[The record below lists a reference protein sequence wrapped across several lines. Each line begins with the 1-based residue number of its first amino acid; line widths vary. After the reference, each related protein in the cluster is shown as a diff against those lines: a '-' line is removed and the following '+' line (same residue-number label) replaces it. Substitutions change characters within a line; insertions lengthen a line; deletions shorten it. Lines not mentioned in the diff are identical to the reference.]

1 MIAAWVLLLAL
12 QGDPVIEKVEPM
24 VGDVRRPLLWTPLRV
39 TISSASD
46 FAGDL
51 VAKSGFGF
59 SVARSVTLKAGGRD
73 VVLLPA
79 IDPVEVR
86 VGKRTVRPSG
96 NVVSPDRIV
105 LVEASLPYAAELAST
120 EKILYQKIS
129 SEEIDRLLPRGLLEA
144 ADLILV
150 QTPRNGATSAST
162 REDADRAVAG
172 TVGSPPSLE
181 AVDRALLALAP
192 RETWVPTKKTWA
204 LFFAAVYAFAAFVA
218 FAVVAKRF
226 PKFGLASA
234 AGVAVFGILGYAAFP
249 RSQMW
254 IVSHPVEVASPNKE
268 ARQHRVWFLQSALEI
283 AVDRIEFPR
292 LIKPV
297 FATAGGTDDP
307 FTIRVDDV
315 GSSVEGLRLHPGRAV
330 CFGGEWSRKPAPG
343 FADKVD
349 RPLRSAVIVR
359 SGRAKFLGDLPAGA
373 ALPADAGEGGVPSGT
388 EFDPWKRFV
397 GGDGLF
403 GIVPGKE
410 GPFGSVKSTDLA
422 DERER
427 PLVIIQRFP

>member
-1 MIAAWVLLLAL
+1 MIAAFVLLLSL
-12 QGDPVIEKVEPM
+12 QGDPVIEKVEPI

-39 TISSASD
+39 TLSSATD
-46 FAGDL
+46 FTGDV

-59 SVARSVTLKAGGRD
+59 SVARALTIKAGGRD
-73 VVLLPA
+73 VLLLPA
-79 IDPVEVR
+79 IDPVEIR
-86 VGKRTVRPSG
+86 VGQRTFRPSG
-96 NVVSPDRIV
+96 NIVRPDRIV
-105 LVEASLPYAAELAST
+105 LVDAGLPYAAELTST

-129 SEEIDRLLPRGLLEA
+129 SQELDRLLPRGLLEA

-150 QTPRNGATSAST
+150 QTPRDGATAAPT
-162 REDADRAVAG
+162 REDAERAVAG
-172 TVGSPPSLE
+172 IVDPPPALE
-181 AVDRALLALAP
+181 AVDRAFSPLAP

-226 PKFGLASA
+226 PRFGLVSA
-234 AGVAVFGILGYAAFP
+234 AGVAAFGILGYAAFP

-254 IVSHPVEVASPNKE
+254 VVGQPLDVASPNQPTK
-268 ARQHRVWFLQSALEI
+268 QHRLWFLQSALELT
-283 AVDRIEFPR
+283 VDRVEFPR
-292 LIKPV
+292 LVKPV

-330 CFGGEWSRKPAPG
+330 CFGGDWGRKPSAGLP
-343 FADKVD
+343 DKVEQ
-349 RPLRSAVIVR
+349 PLRSAVIVR
-359 SGRAKFLGDLPAGA
+359 SGRTKFLGDVPGGVV
-373 ALPADAGEGGVPSGT
+373 LPADAGEGGVPSGT
-388 EFDPWKRFV
+388 DFDAWKRFV
-397 GGDGLF
+397 GRDGLF

-410 GPFGSVKSTDLA
+410 QPFGSVKSSDLA

-427 PLVIIQRFP
+427 PLVVIQRFK